1 MVNPLW
7 FHYNHTHAGIAQL
20 VEQLICNQLVEGSS
34 PFAGTI
40 FPFDLRKCLM
50 LFGGAKPLY
59 ILAPTATVRR
69 AVNVRSSAAMDA
81 DAEGLE

>member
-1 MVNPLW
+1 
-7 FHYNHTHAGIAQL
+7 
-20 VEQLICNQLVEGSS
+20 
-34 PFAGTI
+34 
-40 FPFDLRKCLM
+40 M